1 MVFRYLQGD
10 GMVSGIIIPII
21 CPLLISTLAPD
32 VLHVGEEGCMD
43 PGMDLI
49 RLGSHI
55 RYVKLHR
62 KIDKHLCHCLHERCR
77 PLDH

>member
-1 MVFRYLQGD
+1 MSHGILISPG
-10 GMVSGIIIPII
+10 GWNVSGIVIPII
-21 CPLLISTLAPD
+21 CPPLLISTLAPD

-43 PGMDLI
+43 SGMDLI

-62 KIDKHLCHCLHERCR
+62 KNR
-77 PLDH
+77 

>member
-43 PGMDLI
+43 SGMDLI
-49 RLGSHI
+49 MQTGES
-55 RYVKLHR
+55 YTVR
-62 KIDKHLCHCLHERCR
+62 KITQKNR
-77 PLDH
+77 

>member
-10 GMVSGIIIPII
+10 GMVSGIVIPII
-21 CPLLISTLAPD
+21 CPPLLISTLAPD

-43 PGMDLI
+43 LI

-55 RYVKLHR
+55 RYGKLHR
-62 KIDKHLCHCLHERCR
+62 KIDKHQCHCLHERCR

>member
-43 PGMDLI
+43 LI

-62 KIDKHLCHCLHERCR
+62 KIDKHQCHCLHERCR